1 MMLLTLVGANSDDI
15 CPRPGLLAGFT
26 VAVLGSWIAIRDG
39 VTSLSSLHFQCHF
52 TGWIAVLRKYSHA
65 AKTLGQA
72 GTAWYREGT
81 LQREGVPLVGK
92 EWWDF
97 SGSHP
102 TGVCVCWHQPP
113 PSLPCWTWEPPRQ
126 PAQASELCSAPADPH
141 CCSLDRE
148 ALLRTLTALAASV
161 DPLQYLPRTTQLYP
175 NGLS

>member
-52 TGWIAVLRKYSHA
+52 TGWIAVLRN
-65 AKTLGQA
+65 
-72 GTAWYREGT
+72 
-81 LQREGVPLVGK
+81 
-92 EWWDF
+92 F